1 VRSRFLIV
9 AVSVAMLCA
18 PASGAKTHLPARL
31 SDAEFWNLVTRLSE
45 PPGEFRSENFV
56 SNESQFQ
63 FVIPGLIAA
72 SEPGQ
77 VYIGVGPEQN
87 FSYIPATR
95 PGMAFILDI
104 RRGNLVEHLLYKA
117 LFEISR
123 DRVDFLSRLFSRK
136 RPPALNGRSTVT
148 ELFDAFQRAEPTQDL
163 YEKNVQA
170 VIDRLT
176 RTHHL
181 PLDDED
187 IRSIRSIYRYG
198 FFTGGPNLSYAAG
211 GGDGGGLAPTYQE
224 LMSAADEAGVKRS
237 YLANEQNFVAVRSLQ
252 MKNLIVPVVGDFAGP
267 AALRGIGEYARQHG
281 ANVTVFYLSNVEDYL
296 VQDDRWN
303 EFCENVRSLPMAH
316 SSILIYSGSGPPD
329 ARRRTTGVLETR
341 LRPMTAD
348 PERCP
353 ADPAG
358 R

>member
-1 VRSRFLIV
+1 
-9 AVSVAMLCA
+9 
-18 PASGAKTHLPARL
+18 
-31 SDAEFWNLVTRLSE
+31 
-45 PPGEFRSENFV
+45 

-123 DRVDFLSRLFSRK
+123 DRADFLSRLFSRK
-136 RPPALNGRSTVT
+136 RPPALNGRSTVA

-176 RTHHL
+176 RMHHL

-187 IRSIRSIYRYG
+187 I
-198 FFTGGPNLSYAAG
+198 
-211 GGDGGGLAPTYQE
+211 
-224 LMSAADEAGVKRS
+224 
-237 YLANEQNFVAVRSLQ
+237 
-252 MKNLIVPVVGDFAGP
+252 
-267 AALRGIGEYARQHG
+267 
-281 ANVTVFYLSNVEDYL
+281 
-296 VQDDRWN
+296 
-303 EFCENVRSLPMAH
+303 
-316 SSILIYSGSGPPD
+316 
-329 ARRRTTGVLETR
+329 
-341 LRPMTAD
+341 
-348 PERCP
+348 
-353 ADPAG
+353 
-358 R
+358 